1 MRPEDA
7 LARVLAVSG
16 VALPRGVLGDETR
29 RLADALTGR
38 GAGDVGELAGR
49 AAAVH
54 WPVLQGPMEAAA
66 ARGARD
72 AAGTDAEAFAV
83 VLEWARDPDPDNPFA
98 RALVVR
104 AATEFEVAR
113 ARARE
118 YLREAEASLSDDDV
132 RAAAR
137 ATTVAGA
144 MAVALLDLDPEDF
157 VPEIAEYVGGARAEE
172 DVEALARATGD
183 EEIRDWARSAVAEVD
198 EPDAPRAVAAV
209 RQVAAGPPPA
219 DPAHDLVWVPAILAL
234 AEEAVERALVDEA
247 AAGPEPPTQR

>member
-1 MRPEDA
+1 VRPEDA
-7 LARVLAVSG
+7 LARVLAASG
-16 VALPRGVLGDETR
+16 VSLPRGVLGDETR
-29 RLADALTGR
+29 DLADALAGR
-38 GAGDVGELAGR
+38 GAGDIAELAGR

-54 WPVLQGPMEAAA
+54 WAVLRGPMEAAV

-72 AAGTDAEAFAV
+72 AGGPDVEAFEV
-83 VLEWARDPDPDNPFA
+83 VLGWARDPDPDNPFA

-104 AATEFEVAR
+104 AAGELEAAR

-118 YLREAEASLSDDDV
+118 YLREAEASLSQDDV

-157 VPEIAEYVGGARAEE
+157 EPEIAEYVGGARAEE

-183 EEIRDWARSAVAEVD
+183 MEIRGWARSAVSEIE
-198 EPDAPRAVAAV
+198 EPDAVRAVAAV
-209 RQVAAGPPPA
+209 RQVAAGPPPP
-219 DPAHDLVWVPAILAL
+219 DPSHDLVWVPAILAL
-234 AEEAVERALVDEA
+234 AEEAVERALAAEA
-247 AAGPEPPTQR
+247 ASRPGPPEAP

>member
-1 MRPEDA
+1 VKPEDA
-7 LARVLAVSG
+7 LARVLAVTG

-29 RLADALTGR
+29 RLADALAGR
-38 GAGDVGELAGR
+38 GPGEVGDLAGR

-54 WPVLQGPMEAAA
+54 WPVLQGPMEAAV

-72 AAGTDAEAFAV
+72 AVGPDDEAFAL
-83 VLEWARDPDPDNPFA
+83 VLGWARDPDPDNPFA

-104 AATEFEVAR
+104 AAGELEAAR

-118 YLREAEASLSDDDV
+118 HLRAAEEALSQDDM

-144 MAVALLDLDPEDF
+144 MAVALLDLDPDDF
-157 VPEIAEYVGGARAEE
+157 APEIADYVGGSRAEE
-172 DVEALARATGD
+172 DVESLARATGD
-183 EEIRDWARSAVAEVD
+183 LEIRVWARAAVAEID
-198 EPDAPRAVAAV
+198 EPAAPLAVAAV
-209 RQVAAGPPPA
+209 RQVASGDAPA

-234 AEEAVERALVDEA
+234 AEEAVERALVEG
-247 AAGPEPPTQR
+247 AAGGPQPPPAG

>member
-7 LARVLAVSG
+7 LARVLAVTG

-29 RLADALTGR
+29 LLADALAGR
-38 GAGDVGELAGR
+38 GGGEVGELAGR

-54 WPVLQGPMEAAA
+54 WAVLQGPMEAAV

-72 AAGTDAEAFAV
+72 AVGRDVEAFEV
-83 VLEWARDPDPDNPFA
+83 VLGWARDPDPDNPFA

-104 AATEFEVAR
+104 AAGELEAAR

-118 YLREAEASLSDDDV
+118 HLRSAEGSLSEDDV
-132 RAAAR
+132 RAAAL
-137 ATTVAGA
+137 AATVAGA
-144 MAVALLDLDPEDF
+144 MAVALLDLDPDDF
-157 VPEIAEYVGGARAEE
+157 APEIADYLGGARAEE

-183 EEIRDWARSAVAEVD
+183 TEIRTWARGAVVEIE
-198 EPDAPRAVAAV
+198 EPAAPRAVAAV
-209 RQVAAGPPPA
+209 RQVAAGAAPP

-234 AEEAVERALVDEA
+234 VEEAVERALVDEA
-247 AAGPEPPTQR
+247 AAGPASPGGV